1 MYEFQRT
8 HLSLA
13 PLLLWREHF
22 MSLVSVL
29 ATLLANALLVVA
41 TKQVQW
47 LVVFGTRSGLHLGQ
61 LRVDTVLLWPPTRQD
76 VQIDW
81 VGRWRRAVFNA
92 VSSQFLHSL
101 HQQGAF
107 GQRGPRL
114 EHLPTLG
121 AAVLAVAVL
130 LIPVTL
136 NAGQAVRV
144 SAGQSGRLLQSVQA
158 HRADE
163 RLLFRPGGRHQVE

>member
-1 MYEFQRT
+1 MSEFQRT
-8 HLSLA
+8 HLPLA
-13 PLLLWREHF
+13 PLLLWRGHL
-22 MSLVSVL
+22 MSLVFLL
-29 ATLLANALLVVA
+29 ATFLANTLLVVA

-47 LVVFGTRSGLHLGQ
+47 LVVFRTRSGLHLGQ
-61 LRVDTVLLWPPTRQD
+61 LRVNALLLWPWTRQD

-81 VGRWRRAVFNA
+81 DGRWPRAVFNA
-92 VSSQFLHSL
+92 VSPQFLHGL
-101 HQQGAF
+101 HQHGAF

-130 LIPVTL
+130 LVPVTL

-144 SAGQSGRLLQSVQA
+144 SAGQSGRFLQSVQA
-158 HRADE
+158 H
-163 RLLFRPGGRHQVE
+163 